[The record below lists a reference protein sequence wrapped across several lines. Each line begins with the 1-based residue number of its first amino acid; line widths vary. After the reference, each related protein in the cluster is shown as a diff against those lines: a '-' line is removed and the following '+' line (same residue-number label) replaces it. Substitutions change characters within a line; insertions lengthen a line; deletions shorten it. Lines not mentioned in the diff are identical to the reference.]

1 MNRHRAF
8 LLFLIAL
15 SAAASLLIV
24 LPFLQ
29 YVLAAIILAF
39 LLHPLNVRLTPHLG
53 RRLSPIVL
61 ILATV
66 IAVVLPTVYLVMAF
80 LRDVLSLARGET
92 RLNIEEIEATIRS
105 STGIEVDLEEPLTGF
120 VGELLN
126 ILFGSVTEIFSIFTK
141 MAIGIALVLFL
152 VYYLLMD
159 GERFIAWI
167 GETMPLP
174 PEVTAA
180 LFDQIDRTTRGVVIG
195 HIFVAIV
202 QGVLGG
208 IGLYLA
214 GIPNFVFW
222 TVVMVVLALLPLIG
236 AFLVW
241 GPAAA
246 YLIIV
251 DEPVAGGLL
260 LLYGVIVVSLV
271 DNYLRPIVI
280 DQRAKIN
287 PAVILVGVVG
297 GLYTIGFTGMFI
309 GPIVLGILA
318 ATLVTFR
325 EDFDAF

>member
-39 LLHPLNVRLTPHLG
+39 LLHPLNVRLTPRLG

-66 IAVVLPTVYLVMAF
+66 IALVLPTVYLVMAF

-92 RLNIEEIEATIRS
+92 RLNIEEIEASIRA

-126 ILFGSVTEIFSIFTK
+126 LLFGSVTEIFSIFTK

-167 GETMPLP
+167 GDTMPLP
-174 PEVTAA
+174 PEVTAT

-260 LLYGVIVVSLV
+260 LVYGVIVVSLV